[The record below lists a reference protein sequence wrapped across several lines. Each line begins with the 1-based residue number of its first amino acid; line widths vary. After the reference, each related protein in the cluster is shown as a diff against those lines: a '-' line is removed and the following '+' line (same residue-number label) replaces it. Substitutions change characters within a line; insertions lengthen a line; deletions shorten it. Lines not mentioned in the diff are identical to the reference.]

1 MGSFEHPL
9 PGAAAIADLPA
20 IEAFGGLH
28 GRDAFRATCRALF
41 ARPDVPL
48 ARTAEG
54 QLAVFRQ
61 AHLRALAVRP
71 EAGNTPPDILAK
83 GSFDAVRDPI
93 AAPPGAGAALMRVLA
108 GQVFFMNAP
117 LHDPARAI
125 LTRQLSPRA
134 AQAMEPMADEII
146 AGLLGDLAQAGT
158 IDFVHDFAEPLAT
171 RFWGRLVGMDG
182 VEQAA
187 MLGLVRALGAFLF
200 RDPSPEELYVVDTAA
215 AGYAEIV
222 ERAARRALAAARPLV
237 TQMAADLAGLDAVDD
252 PAGAGV
258 TPADVG
264 AFLAGNFIDGFHT
277 SALGAANVVYSVLRH
292 DGVMARLRREPGL
305 RNAAVFEGLRIE
317 PPALF
322 FHRHALEDFAFEGV
336 AIPRGARITVCWA
349 AGNLDPEAF
358 PDPETFRLDRSM
370 RGASTFGGGAQICPG
385 RLFVAMLAQRTLA
398 AMIES
403 DLDFEL
409 DEAGCA
415 WAERA
420 SMAQLTAMPV
430 RVRRR

>member
-1 MGSFEHPL
+1 MASSDHPAT
-9 PGAAAIADLPA
+9 GEAAIADLPEIA
-20 IEAFGGLH
+20 PFGGLH
-28 GRDAFRATCRALF
+28 GRNAFRATCRALF

-54 QLAVFRQ
+54 QLVVFRH

-71 EAGNTPPDILAK
+71 EAGNTPPDVLAR
-83 GSFDAVRDPI
+83 GSFDAVRDPV

-134 AQAMEPMADEII
+134 AQGLEPMADEII
-146 AGLLGDLAQAGT
+146 AGLLDELAVAGAG
-158 IDFVHDFAEPLAT
+158 DFVLDVAEPLAT
-171 RFWGRLVGMDG
+171 RFWSRLVGMDAA
-182 VEQAA
+182 EQAA

-222 ERAARRALAAARPLV
+222 ERASQRALGAGLPLV
-237 TQMAADLAGLDAVDD
+237 TQMAADVAGLDRVDD
-252 PAGAGV
+252 PAMAGV

-277 SALGAANVVYSVLRH
+277 SALGAANVVYSALRH
-292 DGVMARLRREPGL
+292 EGVLPRLRAEPAL
-305 RNAAVFEGLRIE
+305 LNAAVFEGLRIE

-336 AIPRGARITVCWA
+336 LIPKGARITACWA

-358 PDPETFRLDRSM
+358 PEPEAFRLDRPM
-370 RGASTFGGGAQICPG
+370 RGASTFGGGPQICPG
-385 RLFVAMLAQRTLA
+385 RLFVAMLAQRTLK
-398 AMIES
+398 AMAES
-403 DLDFEL
+403 GLDFEL

-420 SMAQLTAMPV
+420 SMAQLTAMPL